1 MKIGVVGCGAV
12 GSYYGARLLQAG
24 NEVWFLLRSD
34 YEKVKKDGVFFES
47 VAGNFHVFPHAASSP
62 EQIGICDL
70 VLIGLK
76 TTANSEFSRLIKP
89 LVGSHTLILTLQN
102 GLGNEEKLADLF
114 GAENI
119 LGGLCFVCLNRIEPG
134 YIRHIEHGKIL
145 LGEFG
150 RPALPRTHAIAEMFS
165 LHGVPCV
172 VSDNLRKAHWDKLIW
187 NIPYNGLGVAA
198 AAGYETVVSG
208 GKVDFSRVGE
218 CLPTAQLH
226 ADQRWVDLLI
236 GLMEEVVETANALGL
251 GICRSRIQENIE
263 STACMGDYWASTL
276 LDFKKRNELEVDS
289 LFKIPLSEG
298 KKVGVNMPRLE
309 KMTSVIE
316 QLSTLCKRK

>member
-47 VAGNFHVFPHAASSP
+47 VAGNFHVSPHAASSP

-119 LGGLCFVCLNRIEPG
+119 
-134 YIRHIEHGKIL
+134 
-145 LGEFG
+145 
-150 RPALPRTHAIAEMFS
+150 
-165 LHGVPCV
+165 
-172 VSDNLRKAHWDKLIW
+172 
-187 NIPYNGLGVAA
+187 
-198 AAGYETVVSG
+198 
-208 GKVDFSRVGE
+208 
-218 CLPTAQLH
+218 
-226 ADQRWVDLLI
+226 
-236 GLMEEVVETANALGL
+236 
-251 GICRSRIQENIE
+251 
-263 STACMGDYWASTL
+263 
-276 LDFKKRNELEVDS
+276 
-289 LFKIPLSEG
+289 
-298 KKVGVNMPRLE
+298 
-309 KMTSVIE
+309 
-316 QLSTLCKRK
+316 